1 MDNRMINIENMNLE
15 TYIDYFNRVLY
26 PKNYPYFLRTG
37 IRADSEGIC
46 IIVQIGIPKTET
58 EGEEFDID
66 KPSKYDFQD
75 LLTVSGNTDAEV
87 IKVIE
92 SIDWNL
98 DHKEYFKELWKRNIT
113 KK

>member
-1 MDNRMINIENMNLE
+1 MHTLVDIKNMDLD

-37 IRADSEGIC
+37 IRADAEKLS
-46 IIVQIGIPKTET
+46 IIVQIGIPKSEI
-58 EGEEFDID
+58 EGADFDID

-75 LLTVSGNTDAEV
+75 LLTVTGKTDEEV

-98 DHKEYFKELWKRNIT
+98 DHKEYFRELWKQCKN
-113 KK
+113 